1 LLDAERK
8 LHRKHPVVLK
18 ILGSMAWSL
27 YQQERLEESLAWYI
41 WLQRVRKNVLGRSHY
56 STMGALK
63 GIAEI
68 YLKKGRLEEAEE
80 MFLTAYHEREKVLGT
95 NDSLTINAQYS
106 LLRVLEIRYKGKNG
120 DIAQEHQKRVIE
132 FLVTI
137 YRANE
142 KFLGKIIWWN
152 MTFTL
157 WIPLQWD
164 IKRQRI
170 TTKL

>member
-1 LLDAERK
+1 
-8 LHRKHPVVLK
+8 
-18 ILGSMAWSL
+18 M
-27 YQQERLEESLAWYI
+27 
-41 WLQRVRKNVLGRSHY
+41 
-56 STMGALK
+56 
-63 GIAEI
+63 
-68 YLKKGRLEEAEE
+68 EEAEE